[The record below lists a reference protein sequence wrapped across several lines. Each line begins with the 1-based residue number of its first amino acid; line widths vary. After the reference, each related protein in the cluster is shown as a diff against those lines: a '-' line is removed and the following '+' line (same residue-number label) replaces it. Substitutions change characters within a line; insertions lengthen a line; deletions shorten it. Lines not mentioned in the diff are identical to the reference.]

1 MRMSTGEGR
10 TLSLKFFLRTQSC
23 LSVSRHL
30 DLLGSLQVSSHVAM
44 ESMVSF

>member
-1 MRMSTGEGR
+1 MRMSTGKGR

-23 LSVSRHL
+23 LTVSRRR
-30 DLLGSLQVSSHVAM
+30 DLLGSLQVSLHVAM